1 MTINSDDDKREVEEG
16 RKLELSSG
24 KLMLATR
31 SEISTVNWESMSR
44 TKNIND
50 IILTKTIT

>member
-31 SEISTVNWESMSR
+31 SEISTEKACR
-44 TKNIND
+44 GQNI
-50 IILTKTIT
+50 